1 LLRTN
6 KPLTREVPAD
16 IHPNPP
22 FVPKKVFTE
31 LGDLIKVAER
41 PETDRI
47 GGSKWIS
54 LRLDGKGF
62 GKYVR
67 NLQRLGVFGS
77 NGGYSKE
84 FASIMQECVT
94 ALMEEFSAIC
104 GYTQS
109 DEMTVLIP
117 AASIVREVQQPH
129 AFNGR
134 VQKIGTLAASVVTG
148 IFNLRVTEMCVK
160 LKIKVEPKSMLARF
174 DCRVGNYDSER
185 EATSVLLWRAY
196 DCGVNGVSDA
206 VHKAKDIDA
215 KKVEITRRKATLL
228 DTGSKLKW
236 LNAAGL
242 LPLPAHQSKGSFYVK
257 VKREKTAYN
266 PQLKKEVTC
275 MRSTLIKVDDKHIL
289 ELAAATFPSSPS
301 SGGNSPASLIPR

>member
-1 LLRTN
+1 
-6 KPLTREVPAD
+6 
-16 IHPNPP
+16 
-22 FVPKKVFTE
+22 
-31 LGDLIKVAER
+31 
-41 PETDRI
+41 
-47 GGSKWIS
+47 
-54 LRLDGKGF
+54 
-62 GKYVR
+62 
-67 NLQRLGVFGS
+67 
-77 NGGYSKE
+77 
-84 FASIMQECVT
+84 
-94 ALMEEFSAIC
+94 
-104 GYTQS
+104 
-109 DEMTVLIP
+109 
-117 AASIVREVQQPH
+117 
-129 AFNGR
+129 
-134 VQKIGTLAASVVTG
+134 
-148 IFNLRVTEMCVK
+148 
-160 LKIKVEPKSMLARF
+160 MLARF